1 MSERLNI
8 ALLWLTSV
16 ALTADLVWI
25 LIMMCRI
32 SV

>member
-8 ALLWLTSV
+8 VLLWLTSA

-25 LIMMCRI
+25 LIMMCHI